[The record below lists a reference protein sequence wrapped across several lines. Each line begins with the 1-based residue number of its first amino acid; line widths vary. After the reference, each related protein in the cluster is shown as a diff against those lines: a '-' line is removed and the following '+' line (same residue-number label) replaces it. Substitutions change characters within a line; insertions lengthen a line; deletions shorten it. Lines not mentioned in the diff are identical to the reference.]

1 MTAVL
6 DPFAACEQR
15 SNAAVMLRLANARI
29 SINGATAIA
38 GIFDNDYILAEA
50 GATGLAASAPAVTVP
65 TSAVPTVFSGVPL
78 QVQGAGGTSLWKI
91 AEHHPDGTGLSV
103 LLLERAA

>member
-1 MTAVL
+1 MLPA
-6 DPFAACEQR
+6 FAALEQR
-15 SNAAVMLRLANARI
+15 ANTSVMAALSNALV

-65 TSAVPTVFSGVPL
+65 TSAVPAVFSGVPL